1 MHPWDGG
8 IHIGPHWGSIN
19 ASAINVGQVDID
31 VRWEPAPAYPD
42 TEPLSKSDN
51 IISILELRIDEM
63 LQMIQ
68 DFEKIANPEAEF
80 ELLKELGFDRRD
92 DTWSLKTEDTTI
104 DIFGPYNRSWTVSRF
119 RWYLS
124 ISRGG
129 RFVYDRYFDT
139 LNELLDHL
147 VNGEYSDD

>member
-68 DFEKIANPEAEF
+68 DFEKIANPEAE
-80 ELLKELGFDRRD
+80 LDCLRGLGFEQD
-92 DTWSLKTEDTTI
+92 DYAWELDIDDLIIRIISPYGDSVSSFSWELKVWEDAQKCF
-104 DIFGPYNRSWTVSRF
+104 DEYFG
-119 RWYLS
+119 
-124 ISRGG
+124 
-129 RFVYDRYFDT
+129 T
-139 LNELLDHL
+139 LDELLDYI
-147 VNGEYSDD
+147 VDGVWYDN